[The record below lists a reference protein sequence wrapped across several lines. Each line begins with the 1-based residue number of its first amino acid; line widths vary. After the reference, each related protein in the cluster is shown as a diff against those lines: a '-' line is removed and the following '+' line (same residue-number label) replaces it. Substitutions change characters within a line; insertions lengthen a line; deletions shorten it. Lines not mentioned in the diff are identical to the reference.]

1 MSDEDLSLKEMR
13 AMMKRAREQLEVAT
27 FSERIRE
34 VTKQLNQIGDSK
46 VVKSAK
52 NFGDMFKSMAKASFQ
67 GAVFS
72 MLMETL
78 QPLIDLLMV
87 FSPIFEALG
96 VLLQAVFL
104 PVIQDLMPIINF
116 LVQAIISLVPYAQQ
130 LWNIIKFGLIAG
142 FQGLIVTIRTLANLV
157 AGVFMFVWEGI
168 IKAFNFIRALY
179 DVTIAVVWNLIISA
193 FTFVRDVARAVVNV
207 IIDIINGVMNTLTLG
222 FWADIPHF
230 ATGGIVTS
238 PTVGMIGEKGT
249 EQVIRK
255 EQVSGMVGG
264 NADIHLIDIKE
275 RLEEQL
281 VLQKRQARAM
291 NKRRF
296 G

>member
-1 MSDEDLSLKEMR
+1 MSERLNEI
-13 AMMKRAREQLEVAT
+13 AREFEELQLDQRLADITDQFKEFT
-27 FSERIRE
+27 DELSS
-34 VTKQLNQIGDSK
+34 SK
-46 VVKSAK
+46 IQKSLS
-52 NFGDMFKSMAKASFQ
+52 NFGGMFKSMAKASFQ

-87 FSPIFEALG
+87 FSPIFESIG

-116 LVQAIISLVPYAQQ
+116 LVQAIIALVPYAKQ
-130 LWNIIKFGLIAG
+130 LWNIIKFGLVVA
-142 FQGLIVTIRTLANLV
+142 FQAVFTVIKTVADIVG
-157 AGVFMFVWEGI
+157 GVFMAVWNGLI
-168 IKAFNFIRALY
+168 TAFNFIRALY
-179 DVTIAVVWNLIISA
+179 DTTIAVVWNLMIGA

-264 NADIHLIDIKE
+264 NADLHLIDMKE
-275 RLEEQL
+275 IMQEQL
-281 VLQKRQARAM
+281 ALQKKQARTM
-291 NKRRF
+291 DKRRF

>member
-1 MSDEDLSLKEMR
+1 MKEMR

-87 FSPIFEALG
+87 FSPIFESIG

-179 DVTIAVVWNLIISA
+179 DVTIAVVWNLMIGA

-264 NADIHLIDIKE
+264 NADLHLIDMKE
-275 RLEEQL
+275 IMQEQL
-281 VLQKRQARAM
+281 ALQKKQARTM
-291 NKRRF
+291 DKRRF

>member
-87 FSPIFEALG
+87 FSPIFESIG

-179 DVTIAVVWNLIISA
+179 DVTIAVVWNLMIGA

-264 NADIHLIDIKE
+264 NADLHLIDMKE
-275 RLEEQL
+275 IMQEQL
-281 VLQKRQARAM
+281 ALQKKQARTM
-291 NKRRF
+291 DKRRF

>member
-87 FSPIFEALG
+87 FSPIFESIG

-179 DVTIAVVWNLIISA
+179 DTTIAVVWNLMIGA

-264 NADIHLIDIKE
+264 NADLHLIDMKE
-275 RLEEQL
+275 IMQEQL
-281 VLQKRQARAM
+281 ALQKKQARTM
-291 NKRRF
+291 DKRRF